1 MPVIVRK
8 HSKLMSMRSKKSQL
22 HPPIPDGGETEM
34 MKTLDKP
41 NFTPVVLKPSFKT
54 NAKKKSPS
62 TRKERNL
69 TVQEIRVMHISL
81 KNKKRQTSGATD

>member
-1 MPVIVRK
+1 
-8 HSKLMSMRSKKSQL
+8 
-22 HPPIPDGGETEM
+22 M

-41 NFTPVVLKPSFKT
+41 NFTPVAFKPSFKT
-54 NAKKKSPS
+54 NAKKKKRKKGPS

-81 KNKKRQTSGATD
+81 KNKKRKTKSGATG